1 MPTTKEDRAIVR
13 ALATRAVMEK
23 TDRLLGW
30 DGKVRVITPK
40 VNEGPDAVP
49 AWTDGKTIT
58 INGQNADLHETFY
71 KGFDRDSMLWL
82 SGMNYHELAHCLFTP
97 RMDSRMVKKIRDS
110 RTFQAFNA
118 LEDQSAES
126 KFVRL
131 YTPSRHYFT
140 AVIARLMSGR
150 QDLVATNYPLIA
162 GRKFLPKELRALFRD
177 NYSLPHQ
184 IPDLERIVSAY
195 CDCVYPSD
203 ETMMVKL
210 CADYQDLLNELRQ
223 QMQSDLDETS
233 HHGDGSG
240 GEGDQDN
247 GLHQGQPM
255 PESEQREIVATPQ
268 FGEDLDDSDSGSD
281 GEDGEG
287 DGEQEGSGGSE
298 EGQDGD
304 GQPVAGA
311 GSEEGEEGAQ
321 KGGEPPDE
329 DGLPGGDGAGV
340 YTGVSKKW
348 QPGVLDDLLEQ
359 LHQNA
364 EDALSDELDSRA
376 KSIKSSERDYTV
388 DASQCQFEERPPDT
402 EHVTAAQGVEK
413 EFRRL
418 RQKYKPG
425 WHTRRETGKLDP
437 NQIGNIKRGRTD
449 VFRRFQ
455 PGVNNALDVE
465 VVLLLDQSGSM
476 YQHTRESSQALW
488 ILHRSMK
495 NIGAEIT
502 ALGYSDYNNCKV
514 LLQRGVQT
522 PRHIRDYYSGGS
534 THVMPALSEAQRIFR
549 VSHKALKLCVVVTDG
564 MFSDSDQARK
574 TLTSMTE
581 PVAIVGI
588 NHDVS
593 RTWDPNKIKSLI
605 VSRTISHPV
614 DLVPFTKNLVMD
626 LAQRHY
632 ERVR

>member
-30 DGKVRVITPK
+30 DGKVRVVTPK
-40 VNEGPDAVP
+40 VNDGPDAVP

-58 INGQNADLHETFY
+58 INGQNADLHQTFY
-71 KGFDRDSMLWL
+71 EGFDRESMLWL

-97 RMDSRMVKKIRDS
+97 RMDSKMVRDVRNTKS
-110 RTFQAFNA
+110 FQAFNA

-131 YTPSRHYFT
+131 YTPARHYFT
-140 AVIARLMSGR
+140 AVISKIMAGR
-150 QDLVATNYPLIA
+150 QDLVATNYPLIS
-162 GRKFLPKELRALFRD
+162 GRKFLPKELRSLFRD
-177 NYSLPHQ
+177 NYALPHQ
-184 IPDLERIVSAY
+184 IPEIERIVSAY

-203 ETMMVKL
+203 RTQMVGL
-210 CADYQDLLNELRQ
+210 CQDFQALLDELRS
-223 QMQSDLDETS
+223 QMHSDLDETS

-240 GEGDQDN
+240 QEGDEDH
-247 GLHQGQPM
+247 GLQEGKPVDEQT
-255 PESEQREIVATPQ
+255 QREIVATPQ
-268 FGEDLDDSDSGSD
+268 FGEDLDDSEKGSGDGEGEQEGSEGSEEGQEGLGTPVPGAAS

-287 DGEQEGSGGSE
+287 SQSSN
-298 EGQDGD
+298 
-304 GQPVAGA
+304 
-311 GSEEGEEGAQ
+311 
-321 KGGEPPDE
+321 GEPPDE
-329 DGLPGGDGAGV
+329 DGLPGGDGAGAF
-340 YTGVSKKW
+340 TGISKKW
-348 QPGVLDDLLEQ
+348 QPEVLDDLLNQ

-376 KSIKSSERDYTV
+376 KSIKSSERNYTV
-388 DASQCQFEERPPDT
+388 DASQCPFEERPPDT

-425 WHTRRETGKLDP
+425 WHTRKETGKIDP
-437 NQIGNIKRGRTD
+437 NQIGNIQRGRTD

-502 ALGYSDYNNCKV
+502 ALGYSDYNNCVV

-534 THVMPALSEAQRIFR
+534 THVMPALSETQRIFR
-549 VSHKALKLCVVVTDG
+549 VSNKALKLCVIVTDG
-564 MFSDSDQARK
+564 MFSDSDQARQ
-574 TLTSMTE
+574 TLTSMTD

-588 NHDVS
+588 NHDVNK
-593 RTWDPNKIKSLI
+593 TWDPNKIKSLI
-605 VSRTISHPV
+605 VSRTITHPV

-626 LAQRHY
+626 LAQKHY
-632 ERVR
+632 ERIR